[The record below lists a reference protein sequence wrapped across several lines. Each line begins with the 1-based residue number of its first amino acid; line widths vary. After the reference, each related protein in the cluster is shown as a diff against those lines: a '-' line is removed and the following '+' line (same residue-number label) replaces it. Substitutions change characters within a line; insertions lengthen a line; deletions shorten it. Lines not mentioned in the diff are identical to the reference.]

1 MTASLLERV
10 RTIASD
16 VLQVSV
22 QQLTPQS
29 SPQEIDNWDSVHHLN
44 LVLALEQEFGLQ
56 LDPEDI
62 DRMTSIEQ
70 VVSVLEG
77 KIAGDAT
84 SA

>member
-1 MTASLLERV
+1 MTVSLLERV